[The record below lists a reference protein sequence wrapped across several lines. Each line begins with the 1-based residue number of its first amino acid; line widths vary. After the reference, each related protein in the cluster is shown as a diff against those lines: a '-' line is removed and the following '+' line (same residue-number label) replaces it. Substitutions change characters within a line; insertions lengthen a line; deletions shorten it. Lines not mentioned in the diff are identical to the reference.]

1 MAERILDWMATHRE
15 VVIAFTAGV
24 IVGGVLGMIGAWL
37 R

>member
-1 MAERILDWMATHRE
+1 MGAKLLDWMATHRE